1 VVTPSERRPAAR
13 AAAPR
18 RAAAEKRSATEKR
31 SAAERAPEP
40 ERRAATRGGGS
51 RTLSRGLVV
60 LKALGGDAEGATVS
74 SLSEATGLDRAVL
87 YRLLETL
94 AEEGFVTRDPE
105 SRRYRLGL
113 AMLELG
119 VRAAQGLEVRRLAGP
134 ALRALSDDTNETACL
149 AVRDREDVVVV
160 EVIEPDG
167 RFVQVNY
174 RVGFRHPLGMAAH
187 GKALLAFLPDGERLN
202 ELRPVRQ
209 RGVAYTRDEIEPG
222 AAGVAAPVFDHTGRA
237 VAAVGIVAPTARLP
251 EPENVA
257 LRVLRSAREIS
268 ERLGWRPRRPGDGGR

>member
-1 VVTPSERRPAAR
+1 MPANDRKVVRT
-13 AAAPR
+13 
-18 RAAAEKRSATEKR
+18 
-31 SAAERAPEP
+31 
-40 ERRAATRGGGS
+40 GGS
-51 RTLSRGLVV
+51 RTLSRGLLL
-60 LKALGGDAEGATVS
+60 LKALGQDAEGATVS
-74 SLSEATGLDRAVL
+74 GLADVTGLDRAVL
-87 YRLLETL
+87 YRLLDTL
-94 AEEGFVTRDPE
+94 SEEGFVTRDPE
-105 SRRYRLGL
+105 TRRYRLGL
-113 AMLELG
+113 SMLELG

-149 AVRDREDVVVV
+149 VVRDREDVVVV

-268 ERLGWRPRRPGDGGR
+268 ERLGWRPRRPSEVGR